1 MPRSIELREKRAK
14 IVNDAQ
20 TFFHAI
26 EAPTAEDNA
35 RFDAMLAESDALM
48 AQITR
53 LETAEAS
60 ARELA
65 VQIAAGR
72 EQPGA
77 PTESGMPSDP
87 KERLALDK
95 KFMTAMLRA
104 RSGVDLNTDDKA
116 VVQRYR
122 DTAMSTGTQG
132 ADVIA
137 PLFQRELLVAL
148 KAFGGMRAVSR
159 NIVTA
164 TGASLPW
171 PTMDDTANQAS
182 IVSENTSRSEDT
194 ELSFSNVLIGA
205 FMYSSGPLLISLELL
220 QDSAFDFDSLIRDAL
235 TVRFGRKQNADFT
248 TGAGTTLP
256 FGVVT
261 GAASGKVGTTGQT
274 ATVIYDDL
282 VDLYHSVDPAYRT
295 PNACFMMKDS
305 SVQVIR
311 KLKDSQGH
319 PLWQPSLQDGAPDNL
334 LGLGPV
340 VVNQSIAAM
349 AANAKSILYGDFQN
363 YLIRDTLQ
371 MTWMVLKER
380 YAEFA
385 QVGYI
390 ALMRSDGKLISAASP
405 IKYYAN
411 SAT

>member
-14 IVNDAQ
+14 IIKDAQ
-20 TFFHAI
+20 AFFNAL

-65 VQIAAGR
+65 TQIAAGR

-77 PTESGMPSDP
+77 VTEVGMPSDP

-95 KFMTAMLRA
+95 QFMVATLRRQA
-104 RSGVDLNTDDKA
+104 GIDLSAADQGI
-116 VVQRYR
+116 VQRYR

-132 ADVIA
+132 VQMIA
-137 PLFQRELLVAL
+137 PLFQRELLVAM
-148 KAFGGMRAVSR
+148 KAQGGMRAASR
-159 NIVTA
+159 VITTE

-171 PTMDDTANQAS
+171 PTMDDTAQSAS
-182 IVSENTSRSEDT
+182 IITENSAITEDT
-194 ELSFSNVLIGA
+194 ELTFNTVTVGA
-205 FMYSSGPLLISLELL
+205 FTYKSGVLLISLQLL
-220 QDSAFDFDSLIRDAL
+220 QDSAFDFDSVIRDAIAG
-235 TVRFGRKQNADFT
+235 RFVRKQNADFT

-256 FGVVT
+256 FGVVVK
-261 GAASGKVGTTGQT
+261 AASGTVGTTGQT
-274 ATVIYDDL
+274 LTVIYDDL
-282 VDLYHSVDPAYRT
+282 VNLFHSVDPVYR
-295 PNACFMMKDS
+295 AGASFMMRDS
-305 SVQVIR
+305 SIQVIR

-319 PLWQPSLQDGAPDNL
+319 PLWQPSLTVGTPDSL
-334 LGLGPV
+334 LGSPIII
-340 VVNQSIAAM
+340 NQDVAAM
-349 AANAKSILYGDFQN
+349 AANAKSILFGNFQN
-363 YLIRDTLQ
+363 YLIRDTLEMQ
-371 MTWMVLKER
+371 WLVLREL
-380 YAEFA
+380 YAA
-385 QVGYI
+385 NLQVGYI
-390 ALMRSDGKLISAASP
+390 AFMRSDGNLISAAQP